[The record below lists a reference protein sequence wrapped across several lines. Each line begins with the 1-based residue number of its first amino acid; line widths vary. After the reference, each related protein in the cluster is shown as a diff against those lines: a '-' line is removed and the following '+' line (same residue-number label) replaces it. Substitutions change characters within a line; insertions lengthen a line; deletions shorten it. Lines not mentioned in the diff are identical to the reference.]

1 MDERRCNVKKV
12 IYIPQDIIDDAKDFL
27 IQRGYLLKF
36 GTGMDQATLIAEAEE
51 CDAILVRTAEIS
63 EQVITA
69 AKQLKIIAKHGVGL
83 DNIDVQAATARG
95 ITVTNAPLANA
106 NSVAEHVMALIL
118 GLSKNLR
125 ATDQELRKGNFE
137 IRNQLIGMDLEGKIL
152 GIAGLGRIGRLVA
165 KKASAGFG
173 MKVIGYDPYMKSS
186 FPSEVE
192 KVDHWEQLF
201 RASDIVSLHLPLSK
215 ETKGIVGWQ
224 EFSWMKP
231 SALFIN
237 ASRGEVV
244 REEDLVEALRSGQI
258 KGAGLDVFEVEPPLD
273 DNPLFALENVL
284 VTPHNAA
291 LTEQGRRK
299 MAFHAAMEIDRV
311 LSGEQPEWPVNHPL
325 NR

>member
-1 MDERRCNVKKV
+1 MKKV